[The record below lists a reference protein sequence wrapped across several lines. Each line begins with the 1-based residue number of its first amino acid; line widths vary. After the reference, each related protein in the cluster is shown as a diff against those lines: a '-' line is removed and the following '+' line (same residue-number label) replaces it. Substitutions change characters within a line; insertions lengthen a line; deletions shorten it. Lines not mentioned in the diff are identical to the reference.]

1 MEQINFSITL
11 DAPKEKVW
19 EALWEDSSYRNW
31 TGAFFEGSYAET
43 DGWKQGTK
51 VLFLSPGGSGIVS
64 KVAVNRP
71 CEFMSFKHIGELKD
85 GVEDTTSDKI
95 KQWAGAMENYTL
107 TETAGKTTLLV
118 TLDVTEED
126 KDYFMEAWPK
136 ALEKIKTL
144 VSVKPLLIERTY
156 NAPVKKVW
164 KAITDNNEM
173 KLWYFDI
180 ADFKPEEGFEF
191 SFEGEGKEG
200 EKYMHLCKVTEVI
213 PEKKLSHSWRYDG
226 FTGNSLVTF
235 ELSAEGEKT
244 KLLLTH
250 SGIETFAVTASNAF
264 ARENFAEGWNYIT
277 GTSLKQFVEK

>member
-1 MEQINFSITL
+1 MEQINFSITF
-11 DAPKEKVW
+11 DAAKEKVW

-31 TGAFFEGSYAET
+31 TNVFCEGSYAET
-43 DGWKQGTK
+43 DEWKQGTK
-51 VLFLSPGGSGIVS
+51 VLFLSPGGNGMVS
-64 KVAVNRP
+64 EVAANRP
-71 CEFMSFKHIGELKD
+71 CEFMSFKHIGEVKE

-118 TLDVTEED
+118 TLDVSAEY
-126 KDYFMEAWPK
+126 KDYFLQVWPK

-144 VSVKPLLIERTY
+144 VTFKPLAIERIY
-156 NAPVKKVW
+156 NAPIKKVW
-164 KAITDNNEM
+164 DALTDNNEM

-180 ADFKPEEGFEF
+180 ADFKSETGFEF

-200 EKYMHLCKVTEVI
+200 EKYIHLCKVTEVI
-213 PEKKLSHSWRYDG
+213 SEKKLSHSWRYDG

-244 KLLLTH
+244 KLTLTH
-250 SGIETFAVTASNAF
+250 HGIETFPVTESNAF
-264 ARENFAEGWNYIT
+264 AKENFAEGWNYIT